1 MPMLANRLYLL
12 WCYGKNQ
19 FLVGGAYN
27 LVCLLTLAQSFS
39 WSGFVY
45 AFILKAF
52 VFAVTVFLLSRFR
65 SRNAIF
71 FYINLGLSPRFL
83 KWTVGL
89 IDFLFL
95 ALILTLMVLFR

>member
-1 MPMLANRLYLL
+1 MIASRLYLL

-27 LVCLLTLAQSFS
+27 LVCMLTLAQDFS

-52 VFAVTVFLLSRFR
+52 VFATTVFLISRFR

-71 FYINLGLSPRFL
+71 FYINLGFSPRFL
-83 KWTVGL
+83 KWSVGL

-95 ALILTLMVLFR
+95 ALLLTLMVLFR